1 VICRGQAVRGI
12 SCFAAPR
19 FHIHFPCMND
29 LSQRLTDR
37 SAPLRIHLI
46 GVAGSGMSGLAL
58 LLLGMG
64 HEVSGSDR
72 VTTAET
78 ERMQGLGL
86 RFSSP
91 HGAEAVTGAD
101 LVVYS
106 SAIRPDNPAYAA
118 AVAAGIPLLRRAE
131 CLAAILHTR
140 KGVIIS
146 GTHGKTTTSA
156 MTAHLLREAHL
167 KPSHYVGAEIPIL
180 GANAKWSD
188 EGEFMVAEGDESDGT
203 LALYQPEHA
212 VILNIEAEHLDFYRD
227 LDHIREVFTTLAE
240 QTRGKLVY
248 CAEDPV
254 ASEICAGRAKA
265 VSYGWEDADYTT
277 SDIRDLKGSSA
288 FTVMKNGAPLG
299 DVELG
304 IPGNHNILNAL
315 AAIAL
320 ADSCGAEFTHIARAL
335 ATFAGAK
342 RRFETRYLSP
352 SHRIIDDYGHH
363 PSEIAATLQTARSLK
378 PGRLIVLFQ
387 PHRYTRTQALADD
400 FGKVLQA
407 ADRVF
412 ITDIYPASEPPIP
425 GISGETLIEAM
436 TRHGDVPAV
445 SVPDLTTA
453 HHAIGNI
460 LEPGDLLI
468 TLGAGNVHEAGTRLA
483 ADLKVIEEM
492 RGLMPAGEIDG
503 KLYEPMKRHT
513 TMLVGG
519 PAQYWMEPHSFYG
532 FAFLVDYCRQRGI
545 PVRVVGRGSNLLV
558 RDGGIRG
565 AVIHPT
571 GGVFS
576 EVIVDGRGLVTAGA
590 GVRLKKLASIAGASG
605 IGGFEWME
613 GIPGN
618 VGGALRMN
626 AGAMGVETF
635 DQVVRVT
642 FLDEDGVI
650 RTRERDEIVSSYRNV
665 AELRRNFA
673 LQAVFKG
680 KSDTPA
686 NIKARWEA
694 SRDKRKSSQP
704 VAASAGCTFKNPETV
719 PAGRLID
726 SLGLKGKASGR
737 AAVSD
742 VHGNFIV
749 NQGGACA
756 AEILDLIESIKQT
769 SLAAR
774 GIELETE
781 IKILGDDEPTF

>member
-1 VICRGQAVRGI
+1 
-12 SCFAAPR
+12 
-19 FHIHFPCMND
+19 MTD

-37 SAPLRIHLI
+37 SKPLQIHLI

-64 HEVSGSDR
+64 HKVSGSDK

-78 ERMQGLGL
+78 ERMQSVGLN
-86 RFSSP
+86 FSSP
-91 HGAEAVTGAD
+91 HSAAAVKGAD
-101 LVVYS
+101 IVVFS
-106 SAIRPDNPAYAA
+106 SAIKTDNPAYSAA
-118 AVAAGIPLLRRAE
+118 KKAKIPLLRRAE
-131 CLAAILHTR
+131 CLAAILHTK
-140 KGVIIS
+140 KGIVIS
-146 GTHGKTTTSA
+146 GTHGKTTTSS
-156 MTAHLLREAHL
+156 MTAHVLREAGQ

-180 GANAKWSD
+180 GANAKWSQD
-188 EGEFMVAEGDESDGT
+188 GEHMVAEGDESDGT
-203 LALYQPEHA
+203 LALYHPEHA
-212 VILNIEAEHLDFYRD
+212 VILNIEAEHLDFYKD
-227 LDHIREVFTTLAE
+227 IDQIKKVFSQLADQTT
-240 QTRGKLVY
+240 GKLVF

-254 ASEICAGRAKA
+254 ANDVCAGRKNA
-265 VSYGWEDADYTT
+265 VSYGWEDADYTAT
-277 SDIRDLKGSSA
+277 EIRDLKGSSA
-288 FTVMKNGAPLG
+288 FTVKKKGVVLG

-320 ADSCGAEFTHIARAL
+320 ADSCGAEFTLVARAL

-342 RRFETRYLSP
+342 RRFETKYLSANY
-352 SHRIIDDYGHH
+352 RIIDDYGHH
-363 PSEIAATLQTARSLK
+363 PSELAATLQTARSLK
-378 PGRLIVLFQ
+378 SKRVVVLFQ
-387 PHRYTRTQALADD
+387 PHRYSRTKALADD

-407 ADRVF
+407 ADLVF
-412 ITDIYPASEPPIP
+412 ITDVYAASEKPIK
-425 GISGETLIEAM
+425 GISGQTLVDAM
-436 TRHGDVPAV
+436 KVHGDIPATYL
-445 SVPDLTTA
+445 PDLAIA
-453 HHAIGNI
+453 HHAVGHA
-460 LEPGDLLI
+460 LQPGDLLI

-503 KLYEPMKRHT
+503 KLYEPMNRHT
-513 TMLVGG
+513 TLLVGG

-532 FAFLVDYCRQRGI
+532 FAFLVDYCRERGI

-576 EVIVDGRGLVTAGA
+576 EVTVGTRGEVTAGA
-590 GVRLKKLASIAGASG
+590 GVRLKKLASIAGGSA

-626 AGAMGVETF
+626 AGAMGIETF

-650 RTRERDEIVSSYRNV
+650 RTRERDEIVAQYRNV

-680 KSDTPA
+680 KTDTTE
-686 NIKARWEA
+686 NIKERWDA
-694 SRDKRKSSQP
+694 SREKRKASQP
-704 VAASAGCTFKNPETV
+704 VAASAGCTFRNPQEV
-719 PAGRLID
+719 PAGRVID
-726 SLGLKGKASGR
+726 SLGLKGSTCGQ
-737 AAVSD
+737 AAVSE
-742 VHGNFIV
+742 VHGNFVV
-749 NQGGACA
+749 NQGGATA
-756 AEILDLIESIKQT
+756 LEILTLIEFIQEK
-769 SLAAR
+769 AR
-774 GIELETE
+774 DERNVELETE
-781 IKILGDDEPTF
+781 IKILGDDEPSF